1 MLRGRSLGQA
11 IGVVALVGASFGV
24 STAYAQVDYEVM
36 ASLQFNFS
44 NPGARSLAMAGA
56 LTGAGDDATGAW
68 TNPGGL
74 TNITRPE
81 VGVEFRGFD
90 FSTPFVQGGR
100 FNGTPFNE
108 GIDRSTGL
116 VFGNSENTTHSL
128 SFVSAVVPKSRF
140 AFAFY
145 RTEVANFETDLA
157 TDGAFFENEGQRR
170 AFPFAG
176 NLDLKIANFGGSA
189 AVRLTDQLSVGVGVS
204 LYDFELNSRGAR
216 FFFVPLTLPDR
227 GFFLGEAVRDDRSLA
242 AGGNRIGTELIEGD
256 DSAVGINIGAS
267 LNPSDKLRI
276 GASYRQGP
284 KFDLSYT
291 RLDEL
296 DAVAAEG
303 DSEFS
308 VPDVIA
314 VGVLLKPVEALNVA
328 VDYRLVRYSQITKGL
343 VSSRD
348 GDPDD
353 YVVDDGS
360 EIRVAGEYLFTN
372 LPSPFSAI
380 AIRGG
385 LWRDPDH
392 RIRYE
397 GPFTTDTVLYPAGED
412 EMHFTGGAGVVFQ
425 NVQFDFGI
433 DRSENVKTFSVSAVL
448 RF

>member
-1 MLRGRSLGQA
+1 
-11 IGVVALVGASFGV
+11 
-24 STAYAQVDYEVM
+24 
-36 ASLQFNFS
+36 
-44 NPGARSLAMAGA
+44 
-56 LTGAGDDATGAW
+56 
-68 TNPGGL
+68 
-74 TNITRPE
+74 
-81 VGVEFRGFD
+81 
-90 FSTPFVQGGR
+90 
-100 FNGTPFNE
+100 
-108 GIDRSTGL
+108 
-116 VFGNSENTTHSL
+116 
-128 SFVSAVVPKSRF
+128 VVPKSRF

-145 RTEVANFETDLA
+145 RTEVANFETNLA
-157 TDGAFFENEGQRR
+157 TDGAFFENAGQRR

-176 NLDLKIANFGGSA
+176 DLDLKIANFGGSA
-189 AVRLTDQLSVGVGVS
+189 AVRLTDQLSVGLGVS

-216 FFFVPLTLPDR
+216 FFFNPLAITDR
-227 GFFLGEAVRDDRSLA
+227 GYFLGEAVRDDRAIL
-242 AGGNRIGTELIEGD
+242 AGGNRIATELIEGD
-256 DSAVGINIGAS
+256 DSAVGINLGAS
-267 LNPSDKLRI
+267 LNPTDKLRI

-284 KFDLSYT
+284 KFDLSYR

-303 DSEFS
+303 DSEFR

-314 VGVLLKPVEALNVA
+314 VGVLLKPVESLNVA

-343 VSSRD
+343 ISSRD

-353 YVVDDGS
+353 YVIDDGS

-372 LPSPFSAI
+372 LPSPLSAI

-385 LWRDPDH
+385 FWRDPDH

-412 EMHFTGGAGVVFQ
+412 EMHFTGGAGVVFE

-433 DRSENVKTFSVSAVL
+433 DRSENVKTFSLSAVL